1 MFVWF
6 VRTCVCVACMCY
18 PFVNPIN
25 LFILNVVVY
34 ESACRHLLYQKP
46 CLLKHV
52 LIVNAFTK
60 LFVEIK

>member
-25 LFILNVVVY
+25 LFILNVVY
-34 ESACRHLLYQKP
+34 ESACPHLLYQKP
-46 CLLKHV
+46 FLLKHV

>member
-1 MFVWF
+1 MFVRF
-6 VRTCVCVACMCY
+6 VRTCVCVACMRY
-18 PFVNPIN
+18 PFVNPIIF
-25 LFILNVVVY
+25 FILNVVY

-46 CLLKHV
+46 CLLKHL